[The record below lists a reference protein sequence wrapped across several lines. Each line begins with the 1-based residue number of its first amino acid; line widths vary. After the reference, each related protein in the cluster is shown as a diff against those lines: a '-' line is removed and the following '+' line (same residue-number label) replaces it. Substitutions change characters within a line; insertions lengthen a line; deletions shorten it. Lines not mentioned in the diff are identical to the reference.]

1 MIVRT
6 WPTAREPLH
15 PMWHWAHSPPPPP
28 STSPPRRS
36 SYRLYLHPL
45 SRLPGPKLAAATYLY
60 GACYDVVQEAQF
72 VFKLDALHDRHG
84 PAVRICLL
92 ELGLRVRRCQW
103 WAWARP
109 RRRLT
114 LDVVS
119 EYCYWRLLRLPAAAG
134 TRPSRSSGSGRCRA
148 ASSPPTSRSTSSRCC
163 GWPSSLPA
171 WLAVKMSPDIAVPP
185 ERLG

>member
-1 MIVRT
+1 
-6 WPTAREPLH
+6 
-15 PMWHWAHSPPPPP
+15 MWHWAHSPPPPP

-92 ELGLRVRRCQW
+92 ELGLRVR
-103 WAWARP
+103 
-109 RRRLT
+109 
-114 LDVVS
+114 
-119 EYCYWRLLRLPAAAG
+119 
-134 TRPSRSSGSGRCRA
+134 SRSAVTRTGSMGRKENQPRPKTVFHGINLAYAELYLTVAALVSRFDMELLDFDRA
-148 ASSPPTSRSTSSRCC
+148 RDL
-163 GWPSSLPA
+163 GVQA
-171 WLAVKMSPDIAVPP
+171 W
-185 ERLG
+185 